1 MWVLFEKSFR
11 KNLVSEFG
19 YNKIT
24 AKQILKNAK
33 SRYKS
38 IIRNLPEFEKGD
50 QFKTNIVGCAML
62 GAFVLSMPKRP
73 SVDELTEYY
82 SKAMMTRFMR
92 WLCRQSGKKK
102 FTAKDIAEMKKTA
115 ELKAAEKHEDM
126 EQFLDTQLKRLGVDY
141 VDVYLAHA
149 LDGKRFDTIR
159 ELGLFD
165 LTPAMCR
172 LDYTMSEAG
181 GATNFVRRYTIA
193 SGGSYCDCGYKKKI

>member
-1 MWVLFEKSFR
+1 MKYIGIPLGMWVLFEKSFR

-102 FTAKDIAEMKKTA
+102 FTAKDIAEM
-115 ELKAAEKHEDM
+115 
-126 EQFLDTQLKRLGVDY
+126 
-141 VDVYLAHA
+141 
-149 LDGKRFDTIR
+149 
-159 ELGLFD
+159 
-165 LTPAMCR
+165 
-172 LDYTMSEAG
+172 
-181 GATNFVRRYTIA
+181 N
-193 SGGSYCDCGYKKKI
+193 

>member
-1 MWVLFEKSFR
+1 MKYIGIPLGMWVLFEKSFR

-73 SVDELTEYY
+73 SVDELTAY
-82 SKAMMTRFMR
+82 
-92 WLCRQSGKKK
+92 
-102 FTAKDIAEMKKTA
+102 
-115 ELKAAEKHEDM
+115 
-126 EQFLDTQLKRLGVDY
+126 
-141 VDVYLAHA
+141 
-149 LDGKRFDTIR
+149 
-159 ELGLFD
+159 
-165 LTPAMCR
+165 
-172 LDYTMSEAG
+172 
-181 GATNFVRRYTIA
+181 
-193 SGGSYCDCGYKKKI
+193 

>member
-1 MWVLFEKSFR
+1 MKYIGIPLGMWVLFEKSFR

-92 WLCRQSGKKK
+92 WLCRQS
-102 FTAKDIAEMKKTA
+102 
-115 ELKAAEKHEDM
+115 
-126 EQFLDTQLKRLGVDY
+126 
-141 VDVYLAHA
+141 
-149 LDGKRFDTIR
+149 
-159 ELGLFD
+159 
-165 LTPAMCR
+165 
-172 LDYTMSEAG
+172 
-181 GATNFVRRYTIA
+181 
-193 SGGSYCDCGYKKKI
+193 

>member
-1 MWVLFEKSFR
+1 MKYIGIPLGMWVLFEKSFR

-24 AKQILKNAK
+24 AKQISKNAK

-92 WLCRQSGKKK
+92 WLCRQSRK
-102 FTAKDIAEMKKTA
+102 KKTA
-115 ELKAAEKHEDM
+115 ELKAADSNPYSWNMDFYE
-126 EQFLDTQLKRLGVDY
+126 Y
-141 VDVYLAHA
+141 S
-149 LDGKRFDTIR
+149 DGSGYEGRFTKCGICVLMK